1 MHPITVA
8 TFNKLGIHGV
18 SDKTTLGELTAK
30 AHALKGGS
38 KRTNRRNRR
47 NRKKRRTRRSW

>member
-1 MHPITVA
+1 MHPIAAA

-30 AHALKGGS
+30 AHGLKGGS
-38 KRTNRRNRR
+38 KRTKRR
-47 NRKKRRTRRSW
+47 NRKRRSRRSRRSW

>member
-1 MHPITVA
+1 MHPLTLA

-38 KRTNRRNRR
+38 KRSKRK
-47 NRKKRRTRRSW
+47 NRKKRRTRRLR